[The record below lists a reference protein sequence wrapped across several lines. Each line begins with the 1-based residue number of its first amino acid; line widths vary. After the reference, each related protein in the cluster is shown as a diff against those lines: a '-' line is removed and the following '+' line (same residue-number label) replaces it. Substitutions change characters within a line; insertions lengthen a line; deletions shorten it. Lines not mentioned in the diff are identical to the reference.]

1 LIVFESKPIS
11 TTFNSI
17 PLENISAFNKNSAYI
32 QGQLCIYLNNIYSAL
47 VDIAPTV
54 QFVWNS
60 TDVTNK
66 FGYDLYNDIKIPDPT
81 NVYCTTSTIVWS
93 IRNKK
98 YYQAKATGYV
108 NFTTQDPLAP
118 ADFNDLGA
126 TPTPLYRTELN
137 YPDGKKNTFF
147 WEYKYITN
155 RNVAFDEVI
164 NRRAINNRSI
174 TISNGMTF
182 SNTGTIT
189 LNSVLS
195 NSIYEE
201 DKIKIVGTALNDG
214 VYKILDISLTRLVIT
229 VDSLTDAETITT
241 TAITFY
247 AQTTFKWLDFGIDKV
262 AIFNAICDD
271 IELKVTNAI
280 SSSYYVDGFLIKHD
294 SSLEFTTSSV
304 FETKYFS
311 IDTHTIYSPYLE
323 FRWNDYTRS
332 TSLTTAT
339 SDLVSISLSNNK
351 GEFQEDSVNRFRV
364 NVRDKFPARTFQT
377 SSVYLNNKV
386 LPTSSYY
393 AVKDIKTEEFV
404 IDFDTTYTKLSAD
417 ATGNYFDLYM
427 NGLQPERY
435 YQVLI
440 KSTINGST
448 IVFEDNNYFKVI
460 R

>member
-1 LIVFESKPIS
+1 MAIYKIFPTKDASIYSYYPGKNAGLDEILDLSIYKSLADAGEVSRIAIAFSPTEISDVLTSKINTSPYDAYLKLYLANATEIPLDYTIYCHPIS
-11 TTFNSI
+11 GSWVMGTGRAANVPSSSNGVSWKYRN
-17 PLENISAFNKNSAYI
+17 LEGDSVFYGTSAGVTSS
-32 QGQLCIYLNNIYSAL
+32 YSSTVGGGMWWTGSNL
-47 VDIAPTV
+47 VATQSFD
-54 QFVWNS
+54 
-60 TDVTNK
+60 
-66 FGYDLYNDIKIPDPT
+66 
-81 NVYCTTSTIVWS
+81 
-93 IRNKK
+93 
-98 YYQAKATGYV
+98 YQATK
-108 NFTTQDPLAP
+108 
-118 ADFNDLGA
+118 
-126 TPTPLYRTELN
+126 
-137 YPDGKKNTFF
+137 
-147 WEYKYITN
+147 
-155 RNVAFDEVI
+155 
-164 NRRAINNRSI
+164 
-174 TISNGMTF
+174 
-182 SNTGTIT
+182 
-189 LNSVLS
+189 
-195 NSIYEE
+195 
-201 DKIKIVGTALNDG
+201 
-214 VYKILDISLTRLVIT
+214 
-229 VDSLTDAETITT
+229 
-241 TAITFY
+241 
-247 AQTTFKWLDFGIDKV
+247 
-262 AIFNAICDD
+262 D

-417 ATGNYFDLYM
+417 TTGNYFDLYM

>member
-1 LIVFESKPIS
+1 MAIYKIFPTKDASIYSYYPSKNAGIDEILDLSTYKSLADTGEVSRIAIAFSPTEIADILSSKINTASYDAYLKLYLANATEIPLDYTIYCHPIS
-11 TTFNSI
+11 GSWVMGSGRASNVPSSSNGVSWKYRN
-17 PLENISAFNKNSAYI
+17 LEGGSVFYGTSAGVTSS
-32 QGQLCIYLNNIYSAL
+32 YSSTVGGGMWWTGSNL
-47 VDIAPTV
+47 VATQSFD
-54 QFVWNS
+54 
-60 TDVTNK
+60 
-66 FGYDLYNDIKIPDPT
+66 
-81 NVYCTTSTIVWS
+81 
-93 IRNKK
+93 
-98 YYQAKATGYV
+98 YQATK
-108 NFTTQDPLAP
+108 
-118 ADFNDLGA
+118 
-126 TPTPLYRTELN
+126 
-137 YPDGKKNTFF
+137 
-147 WEYKYITN
+147 
-155 RNVAFDEVI
+155 
-164 NRRAINNRSI
+164 
-174 TISNGMTF
+174 
-182 SNTGTIT
+182 
-189 LNSVLS
+189 
-195 NSIYEE
+195 
-201 DKIKIVGTALNDG
+201 
-214 VYKILDISLTRLVIT
+214 
-229 VDSLTDAETITT
+229 
-241 TAITFY
+241 
-247 AQTTFKWLDFGIDKV
+247 
-262 AIFNAICDD
+262 D